1 MIRSSRIRIPVR
13 SRCTRFRCPSRRT
26 DRIAFAILIV
36 LAASSIPIAI
46 AWAEPSVWDGVYS
59 ATQAKRGQVL
69 YAKMCASCH
78 KEDLEGHGPTPSL
91 AGSEFR
97 DRWDGQTLG
106 DLFEKTQATMPA
118 DHPGSLSREDNGAI
132 LAFIL
137 RSNEMP
143 AGEKDLRTES
153 DWLAKIR

>member
-1 MIRSSRIRIPVR
+1 MIR
-13 SRCTRFRCPSRRT
+13 RF
-26 DRIAFAILIV
+26 AFVTLILMAG
-36 LAASSIPIAI
+36 AAVPAAI
-46 AWAEPSVWDGVYS
+46 AWADASVWDGVYS
-59 ATQAKRGQVL
+59 AAQAKRGQAL
-69 YAKMCASCH
+69 YAKACASCH
-78 KEDLEGHGPTPSL
+78 HDDLEGHGPTPSL
-91 AGSEFR
+91 AGPEFR

-118 DHPGSLSREDNGAI
+118 DHPGSLSRDENGAI

-153 DWLAKIR
+153 DWLAKIRFQAAKSK

>member
-1 MIRSSRIRIPVR
+1 MIRKVLVAAAA
-13 SRCTRFRCPSRRT
+13 
-26 DRIAFAILIV
+26 IATAY
-36 LAASSIPIAI
+36 

-59 ATQAKRGQVL
+59 SAQAKRGQAL
-69 YAKMCASCH
+69 YAKACASCH
-78 KEDLEGHGPTPSL
+78 RGDLEGHGPTPSL

-97 DRWDGQTLG
+97 DRWDGQTLD
-106 DLFEKTQATMPA
+106 DLFEKMQTTMPG

-143 AGEKDLRTES
+143 AGEKDLPTEVDS
-153 DWLAKIR
+153 LSKIRFTAAKASR

>member
-1 MIRSSRIRIPVR
+1 MIRKVLVAAAAIA
-13 SRCTRFRCPSRRT
+13 
-26 DRIAFAILIV
+26 IAF
-36 LAASSIPIAI
+36 

-59 ATQAKRGQVL
+59 SAQAKRGQTL
-69 YAKMCASCH
+69 YAKSCASCH
-78 KEDLEGHGPTPSL
+78 HDDLQGHGPTPSL

-106 DLFEKTQATMPA
+106 DLFEKMQATMPG

-143 AGEKDLRTES
+143 VGEKDLPTDS
-153 DWLAKIR
+153 DSVAKIRFTAAKPSR

>member
-1 MIRSSRIRIPVR
+1 MMRK
-13 SRCTRFRCPSRRT
+13 
-26 DRIAFAILIV
+26 V
-36 LAASSIPIAI
+36 LVAASAVAIAL

-59 ATQAKRGQVL
+59 SAQAKRGQAL
-69 YAKMCASCH
+69 YAKSCASCH
-78 KEDLEGHGPTPSL
+78 RADLEGHGPTPSL

-106 DLFEKTQATMPA
+106 DLFEKTQTTMPG
-118 DHPGSLSREDNGAI
+118 DHPGTLSREDNGAI

-143 AGEKDLRTES
+143 AGEKDLPTDS
-153 DWLAKIR
+153 DSLARIRFTAAKSK